1 MRDEQAM
8 ATDSLPPK
16 ITRADKVRE
25 KTSVMPGF
33 HLSDWIRLS
42 GALGKKPLRKI
53 GLKELKEHSS
63 QYDCWTAYKG
73 KVYDVTQYLA
83 YHPGGVK
90 KLMLGAG
97 KDCTAL
103 YNKYHSWV
111 NAETMLAKCMIGILV
126 NDDDTAQPATEEIED
141 DSKATTVATT
151 VSASSISAAL
161 ESSENDLDV
170 DGINIIQLH
179 LQPKSGGE
187 KTQIVSNPGIET
199 EDDFK
204 QVDDTSITSNAAE
217 IPSASTA
224 SSITAREAAMMVED
238 KKIPTDKES

>member
-1 MRDEQAM
+1 M
-8 ATDSLPPK
+8 ATDSLPK

-25 KTSVMPGF
+25 KTMVKPGF
-33 HLSDWIRLS
+33 HLSDWMRLS
-42 GALGKKPLRKI
+42 GALGTKQLRKI
-53 GLKELKEHSS
+53 GMKELKEHNS

-83 YHPGGVK
+83 YHPGGLQ

-126 NDDDTAQPATEEIED
+126 DDDDTAKPATEDVED
-141 DSKATTVATT
+141 DLKTAKGAATA
-151 VSASSISAAL
+151 SASSISAAF
-161 ESSENDLDV
+161 ESENDVDV

-179 LQPKSGGE
+179 LKPNSG
-187 KTQIVSNPGIET
+187 KTSLSNPV
-199 EDDFK
+199 EDGFK
-204 QVDDTSITSNAAE
+204 QVNENTSNISHAAD
-217 IPSASTA
+217 ISSSSAI
-224 SSITAREAAMMVED
+224 SSSAITMTAREVALLVDD
-238 KKIPTDKES
+238 KKTYTTDKES

>member
-1 MRDEQAM
+1 M
-8 ATDSLPPK
+8 ATDSLPK

-25 KTSVMPGF
+25 KTMVKPGF
-33 HLSDWIRLS
+33 HLSDWMRLS
-42 GALGKKPLRKI
+42 GALGTKQLRKI
-53 GLKELKEHSS
+53 GMKELKEHNS

-83 YHPGGVK
+83 YHPGGLK

-126 NDDDTAQPATEEIED
+126 DDDDTAKPATEDIED
-141 DSKATTVATT
+141 DSKATTKGAAMLP
-151 VSASSISAAL
+151 VSASSISAAF
-161 ESSENDLDV
+161 ESENDGDGDV

-179 LQPKSGGE
+179 LQPNNE
-187 KTQIVSNPGIET
+187 KTSLSNPVDEL
-199 EDDFK
+199 K
-204 QVDDTSITSNAAE
+204 QADESTSNTSYATDIPSSAAITISAREVAMLVDD
-217 IPSASTA
+217 
-224 SSITAREAAMMVED
+224 
-238 KKIPTDKES
+238 KKTPNTDKES